1 MKRIR
6 LSQRKSVTAIILIL
20 TVFFLAPV
28 TALAGEADIQKSDI
42 QKPDNQKYSI
52 RQMLPKNMEIAPNK
66 PGAQFN
72 YLFKFEV
79 PVELQK
85 VHPSVNKAAI
95 YCFVSN
101 SEPSGPSSWGQGL
114 TEIPLQG
121 GTYTGII
128 NVYITGLAYPEHKP
142 ELIDQYECGLVF
154 FIDGID
160 VPFVYPGYQS
170 GKDPIGGAHKFGSLF
185 QPTVKGKFY

>member
-6 LSQRKSVTAIILIL
+6 ISQRKSVTSTILVL

-28 TALAGEADIQKSDI
+28 TVSAGESNIQRPNI
-42 QKPDNQKYSI
+42 QNPGTLKELVK
-52 RQMLPKNMEIAPNK
+52 KMEIAPNK

-72 YLFKFEV
+72 YLFKLEV

-101 SEPSGPSSWGQGL
+101 SEPSGPSSYGQGL

-128 NVYITGLAYPEHKP
+128 NVYITGLTYPEHKP
-142 ELIDQYECGLVF
+142 ELIDQYECALVF

-160 VPFVYPGYQS
+160 VPFVFPVAQS
-170 GKDPIGGAHKFGSLF
+170 GKDPIGGAHKSGTLF
-185 QPTVKGKFY
+185 QVNVKGKFE